1 MPDSKESKD
10 TKDFEEIIERLEE
23 IAHAL
28 EGGDARLEEA
38 LTLFEEGI
46 SLSKMGS
53 KKLNEAERRL
63 EILLENDTSVEFE
76 DSAQG
81 SS

>member
-76 DSAQG
+76 DSGARQ
-81 SS
+81 